1 MESQNNKVKK
11 FLFKVDILIEEE
23 TNGRALESL
32 LHVLNSNKFEDY
44 QIREGIE
51 LGRKIEQSLKETI
64 LQRQTKA
71 PDSRA
76 TANKEAKPAVEPAK
90 ESASAGNSL
99 PASDQHRQ
107 IWEEMKRFQTDNTL
121 IRLYVIKAM
130 GVKLSM
136 PCRIINIDPPSGNL
150 SVYHVDEKKV
160 YLLKINEI
168 DDYEIR

>member
-1 MESQNNKVKK
+1 MDSQKKQRKK

-23 TNGRALESL
+23 TNGRALEAL
-32 LHVLNSNKFEDY
+32 LHVLNSNTFEDY

-51 LGRKIEQSLKETI
+51 LGRQIEQSLKETI
-64 LQRQTKA
+64 LQRQKA
-71 PDSRA
+71 PDFPQA
-76 TANKEAKPAVEPAK
+76 AAKEAKPPGGSAK
-90 ESASAGNSL
+90 EAAAPPAAELAG
-99 PASDQHRQ
+99 DQHRQ

-121 IRLYVIKAM
+121 IRLHIIKAK

-168 DDYEIR
+168 DDYEVR